1 MDSKPPPTTGP
12 SSLSFD
18 FASGP
23 LERLDFA
30 STSIGSMDPPKP
42 FNLLQNAKDYA
53 ILGPFDSRVGAV
65 LQSAADHYFVTTKT
79 DYIPALP
86 IRKTHTVFLR
96 EDMRYGDDDPTL
108 WPQQYSM
115 TYCHLAAIERKPLGQ
130 LGAKQEVAIM
140 WWDATAEDFISDS
153 TAGRLT
159 RGLGRLS
166 RERLAQLAKPI
177 NRLREQYAE
186 YAKTVAPGKLHPFFP
201 AFILQMRLGLERL
214 EILPCTFDRMVAA
227 VTNLQ
232 RMYLETRALLRYMNH
247 YRPLMDNPVA
257 ADSPPP
263 PDHCVGAFTTD
274 PGIAQQFRAAGL
286 PYWLLRPT
294 YLFGDTIILKEVVP
308 RQPADSLRL
317 EGAPGCKHFETKANT
332 DAKIRV
338 LHEVCRTTPWYK
350 DPFSDDADDSGA
362 PGSEPPLATTSG
374 SGSTSQPARMA
385 PTASAPEGHSRA
397 GGPDRQRGGTTTSK
411 TISEQ
416 RGGRHE
422 PYPAASPNA
431 KKQGSGTGTRDKFVL
446 VDLPEMPAD
455 IPSWAVALRAVDRTN
470 APRFRGPHTYNR
482 YVFPEPALFATPQ
495 DPQRRQLFLHHF
507 TLLKDALLYRLAD
520 EGARAKPLATQEWR
534 DVLGGK
540 VAKQTNRGRVVTK
553 AQART
558 VGIDDLLGPALRA
571 CGLDTYE
578 DFPAVEG
585 SFEPITLHRAREI
598 VWEIAETNFR
608 FEFLSL
614 DHRASGLDRQED
626 CCDCF
631 VGRMVMGMPVEF
643 AKKGLAS
650 LSPATRFP
658 HFLRMARLMKD
669 WRPRAPDNILSA
681 QEPKKW
687 DDAAMKEL
695 EGAVTKYY
703 TQTFYEYFSRAA
715 VVPMRLEHEFG
726 T

>member
-1 MDSKPPPTTGP
+1 
-12 SSLSFD
+12 
-18 FASGP
+18 
-23 LERLDFA
+23 
-30 STSIGSMDPPKP
+30 MDPPKP
-42 FNLLQNAKDYA
+42 FNLLQNAKDY
-53 ILGPFDSRVGAV
+53 GVGAV

-79 DYIPALP
+79 DYIPAP
-86 IRKTHTVFLR
+86 THPQ
-96 EDMRYGDDDPTL
+96 DPHA
-108 WPQQYSM
+108 YSM
-115 TYCHLAAIERKPLGQ
+115 TTVIWRLSRESPCQ

-263 PDHCVGAFTTD
+263 PITV
-274 PGIAQQFRAAGL
+274 AAGL

-332 DAKIRV
+332 DAKYVCCTRCAA
-338 LHEVCRTTPWYK
+338 LH
-350 DPFSDDADDSGA
+350 

-374 SGSTSQPARMA
+374 SGSTSQPRTDGTDQRARRRGTVEQVGQIASEAA
-385 PTASAPEGHSRA
+385 PPHPRRFRSKGVVDMSLH
-397 GGPDRQRGGTTTSK
+397 RQR
-411 TISEQ
+411 
-416 RGGRHE
+416 
-422 PYPAASPNA
+422 

-470 APRFRGPHTYNR
+470 APRFRGPT
-482 YVFPEPALFATPQ
+482 LTTATSSRSP
-495 DPQRRQLFLHHF
+495 RFLPRPRIRSG
-507 TLLKDALLYRLAD
+507 DALLYRLAD

-534 DVLGGK
+534 DVLGGEM
-540 VAKQTNRGRVVTK
+540 TK

-614 DHRASGLDRQED
+614 DHRASGLDRQEI
-626 CCDCF
+626 
-631 VGRMVMGMPVEF
+631 
-643 AKKGLAS
+643 AAIGLAS

-703 TQTFYEYFSRAA
+703 TQTFMSTSAA
-715 VVPMRLEHEFG
+715 RRWCLCAWNTSSVPSGMVDKNNSTR
-726 T
+726 